1 VASKHELKQHL
12 LRALRQLQR
21 APHKI
26 RAFFQTSET
35 AYAMAA

>member
-1 VASKHELKQHL
+1 MASKQELKQHL

-21 APHKI
+21 APRKI
-26 RAFFQTSET
+26 RAFLQTPET